1 MPKSL
6 PGSVPPSVPI
16 TPGGVVTVS
25 RGKGNRPDISQ
36 FLVSVLTI
44 AAHQDSTAL
53 PHLSCLCSR
62 FCGRKRIDRS
72 HHYRGW
78 DPRPTSGLVRHW
90 RNLISGSFVFGE
102 RQMRYPFGR
111 YLKIPVLRDMNQWQG
126 NPEVWVQACKL
137 IGPRSRE
144 PMDGE

>member
-6 PGSVPPSVPI
+6 PGSVPPSVPK

-36 FLVSVLTI
+36 FSVSVSAI
-44 AAHQDSTAL
+44 AAHQDPTAL
-53 PHLSCLCSR
+53 PLLSSLCSR

-72 HHYRGW
+72 HHDRGW

-102 RQMRYPFGR
+102 RQMRYSFGG
-111 YLKIPVLRDMNQWQG
+111 YLKIPVLKDMNQWQG
-126 NPEVWVQACKL
+126 NPEVWVHACKL
-137 IGPRSRE
+137 RGPCSWE
-144 PMDGE
+144 PMHGE